1 MCSNSSVIP
10 HFLILSHVHTN
21 LSIIPSGKAVTSGDV
36 VCPFQISRRIC
47 CIESVIHGLTVTF
60 TKSPRINGDSAT
72 PLMIRE
78 KHRQLRESFIVRVNM
93 LTVLILFCICF
104 ASVESYQRDRS
115 QCHNAD
121 LQGQCNLC
129 HRHEGCADVSGK
141 TLAIQRDC
149 GPKPNKGINRT
160 QMNKKVRSRLSKL
173 TKSENYC
180 RVFTTI
186 SHLFC
191 TNFLAT
197 SNIESMRT
205 LNNAAVFDA
214 RLWHAHG
221 TIFQVVPLPVK
232 EVLGMGPVTYLQIS
246 EISYPIYLSFITVP
260 YYYNSIHRNLCKYT
274 IYYTE

>member
-1 MCSNSSVIP
+1 MTPCPWMEGHQQIQFLVRKSPIEVLVPETRANHLNNTFNTSRSAAISSVIP

-21 LSIIPSGKAVTSGDV
+21 LSVIPSGKAVTSGDV
-36 VCPFQISRRIC
+36 VCPFQISRQIC
-47 CIESVIHGLTVTF
+47 WSEAVIHGLTVTF

-72 PLMIRE
+72 SLMIRE

-141 TLAIQRDC
+141 TLAIQREC

-160 QMNKKVRSRLSKL
+160 QMNKKVRVK
-173 TKSENYC
+173 
-180 RVFTTI
+180 
-186 SHLFC
+186 
-191 TNFLAT
+191 
-197 SNIESMRT
+197 IE
-205 LNNAAVFDA
+205 
-214 RLWHAHG
+214 
-221 TIFQVVPLPVK
+221 
-232 EVLGMGPVTYLQIS
+232 
-246 EISYPIYLSFITVP
+246 
-260 YYYNSIHRNLCKYT
+260 
-274 IYYTE
+274 